1 MTPLAI
7 DPVANILAG
16 SNCCVLCSL
25 LASFIAFLRGRH
37 ASGSVQGARGCLTRS
52 AAIPRPSDG
61 RNGGH
66 DATSRMAGG

>member
-16 SNCCVLCSL
+16 SNCCVYARSCVIMR
-25 LASFIAFLRGRH
+25 FVRGCH